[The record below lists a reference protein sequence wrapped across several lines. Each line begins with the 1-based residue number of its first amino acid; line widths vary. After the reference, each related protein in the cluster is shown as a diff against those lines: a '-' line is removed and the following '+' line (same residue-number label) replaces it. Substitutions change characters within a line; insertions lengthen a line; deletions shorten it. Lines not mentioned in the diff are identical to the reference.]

1 MYEESRSRWMA
12 MALLRAPRLVVRT
25 HEAVQPYDGINRT
38 MSQGNHLEH
47 VETWEAG
54 RRRSDRILFRWDS
67 TYDLCVSAL
76 QDRFPSCKVPRR
88 TKHEA
93 GSEYADAGFVRT
105 QTHRRSTNPYAP
117 LRRQEPRS
125 HCDSH
130 QSGSALAPVHPVAVH
145 ARCTE
150 WL

>member
-76 QDRFPSCKVPRR
+76 QDRFPPIHMRHYVGKNHGR
-88 TKHEA
+88 TAAHTKA
-93 GSEYADAGFVRT
+93 
-105 QTHRRSTNPYAP
+105 
-117 LRRQEPRS
+117 
-125 HCDSH
+125 
-130 QSGSALAPVHPVAVH
+130 AVH
-145 ARCTE
+145 
-150 WL
+150 